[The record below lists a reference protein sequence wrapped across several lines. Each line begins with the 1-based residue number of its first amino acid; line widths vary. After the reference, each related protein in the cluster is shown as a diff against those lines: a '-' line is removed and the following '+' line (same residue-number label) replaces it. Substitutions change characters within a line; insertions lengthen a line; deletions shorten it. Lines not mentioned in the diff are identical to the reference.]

1 MNVSNDDLVAIA
13 ISVRKIIKETEE
25 AERKAEEL
33 AEAEDLKRH
42 NSRKREIAE
51 LREKAGLKQLTN
63 DSMASAMAYR
73 DYTDRCER
81 KGVEPVGYQEFW
93 GYTDSKDYI
102 EPSIRAR
109 LKELGGLRG

>member
-1 MNVSNDDLVAIA
+1 MTIIELAIA
-13 ISVRKIIKETEE
+13 TTSVLAIIYLPKQVFKHSKSLIEKYKYKKYLVRK
-25 AERKAEEL
+25 
-33 AEAEDLKRH
+33 
-42 NSRKREIAE
+42 NEITA
-51 LREKAGLKQLTN
+51 LREKAGLKKLLN
-63 DSMASAMAYR
+63 SSCASAMAYR

-81 KGVEPVGYQEFW
+81 KGVDPVGYQEFW